1 MYFYAFVHPID
12 GAGGIVSGLSIHW
25 CVRRPTHACV
35 CNGVTARA
43 EVYSATDLPSN
54 SRVAR

>member
-12 GAGGIVSGLSIHW
+12 GAGGIVSGLSIL
-25 CVRRPTHACV
+25 RMRACV